1 MSEETTPDEVLKLVE
16 KAQSKGVFDIAAF
29 AKGRALPQ
37 DTVTAYLNVDAAYRL
52 DKLNKEMSLLLD
64 AKELELLE
72 AQAKEIAAEVI
83 ASKVIFHMRGVT
95 QAEVEAISAKCT
107 KDHPA
112 EQDAFGNKVNTNDWL
127 KAWTIAL
134 VAANI
139 VRVENADGDVDERI
153 FEAEDAKKLYDT
165 FPKEVWD
172 LLVEK
177 MEQLTLASAYFKGLT
192 DAGFLPKS

>member
-52 DKLNKEMSLLLD
+52 DKINKEIASELD
-64 AKELELLE
+64 SKVIESLE
-72 AQAKEIAAEVI
+72 AKAKEIADEVI

-95 QAEVEAISAKCT
+95 QAEVEAVSEKCN
-107 KDHPA
+107 KDYPS
-112 EQDAFGNKVNTNDWL
+112 EKDAFGNKVNTNDWL

-139 VRVENADGDVDERI
+139 VRVENAAGEVDERV
-153 FEAEDAKKLYDT
+153 FEAKDAKDFYNT